1 MTEPILCFHPRAITL
16 RVKTNF
22 SFKFGIKTQNTY
34 VYCMKLLSQFFC
46 ILLIATS
53 CAIQPIGK
61 QTASTSKEFENA
73 AVITAHPIASEVG
86 VAILKKGGNAVDA
99 AIAVQFALAVV
110 YPNAGNI
117 GGGGF
122 MVYRSHDGQI
132 ASLDFREKAP
142 RKAFRDM
149 YLDDQG
155 NPITDLS
162 LYGQLAAGVPG
173 TVAGMEEAYKKYGS
187 LPWEDLL
194 APAISLA
201 GNGFPITERQAK
213 EFNTY
218 QSRFREL
225 NKDGAAIIRDIP
237 WKNGDVFVQ
246 PELAKTLKRIASNGR
261 DGFYKGETA
270 DLIVAEME
278 RGNGIIS
285 HADLADYEAV
295 WRDPIVG
302 QYKQFKIIS
311 MAPPSSGGVALLAL
325 LQSVEP
331 YPLSQWGFQAD
342 STIRVM
348 VEAERRVYADRAT
361 HLGDPDFY
369 RVPVEHLTDKR
380 HNQERMSKVSFSR
393 ATPSADVK
401 AASFPGYESEETTH
415 FSIVDKE
422 GNAVSLTTTINGSY
436 GSCVWVGG
444 AGFLLNNEM
453 DDFSAKPGS
462 PNLYGLIGGKANAIE
477 PGKRMLSAMTPTIV
491 EEDGK
496 LKMVIGTPG
505 GSTIITSVFQGILNV
520 IEFGM
525 DAQQSVSAPRFHHQ
539 WQPDRID
546 IEKTAIALPIR
557 SSLEDDGY
565 KLHLRGAIGRM
576 ENIVVLPNGKLQTG
590 ADPRGDDFAAGY

>member
-1 MTEPILCFHPRAITL
+1 
-16 RVKTNF
+16 
-22 SFKFGIKTQNTY
+22 
-34 VYCMKLLSQFFC
+34 MKLFSGLFIVFF
-46 ILLIATS
+46 LVTS
-53 CAIQPIGK
+53 CTVQSVK
-61 QTASTSKEFENA
+61 RHASIVKEFDHG
-73 AVITAHPIASEVG
+73 AVVTAHPIASQVG
-86 VAILKKGGNAVDA
+86 VDILKKGGNAIDA

-122 MVYRSHDGQI
+122 LVYRSSKGEV

-142 RKAFRDM
+142 QKAFRDM
-149 YLDDQG
+149 YLDEDG

-173 TVAGMEEAYKKYGS
+173 TVAGMEEAYQKYGS
-187 LPWEDLL
+187 LPWAELL
-194 APAISLA
+194 HPAIELA
-201 GNGFPITERQAK
+201 QHGFEITKRQAN
-213 EFNTY
+213 EFNHY
-218 QSRFREL
+218 QQKFAAL
-225 NKDGAAIIRDIP
+225 NAPGIAIIRNVP
-237 WKNGDVFVQ
+237 WQEGDVFSQ
-246 PELAKTLKRIASNGR
+246 QELAYTLKRIALQGR

-270 DLIVAEME
+270 DLIVQEMK

-285 HADLADYEAV
+285 HADLTNYRAI
-295 WRDPIVG
+295 WRQPIVG
-302 QYKQFKIIS
+302 TYKAYKLIS
-311 MAPPSSGGVALLAL
+311 MPPPSSGGIALLSL

-331 YPLSQWGFQAD
+331 YPLAKWGFQSD
-342 STIRVM
+342 STVRVM

-369 RVPVEHLTDKR
+369 RVPVDYLTDRKL
-380 HNQERMSKVSFSR
+380 NQDRMAGVDLSK
-393 ATPSADVK
+393 ATPSSAVK
-401 AASFPGYESEETTH
+401 AAVFPGYESEETTH

-422 GNAVSLTTTINGSY
+422 GNAVSLTTTLNGSY
-436 GSCVWVGG
+436 GSCVWVSG

-477 PGKRMLSAMTPTIV
+477 PGKRMLSAMSPTII
-491 EEDGK
+491 ERDGK

-520 IEFGM
+520 LEFGM
-525 DAQQSVSAPRFHHQ
+525 NAQESVSSPRFHHQ

-546 IEKTAIALPIR
+546 VEQRAISDSVR
-557 SSLEDDGY
+557 HSLEKDGY
-565 KLHLRGAIGRM
+565 TLYKRGSIGRM
-576 ENIVVLPNGKLQTG
+576 ENIIILPNGKRQTG